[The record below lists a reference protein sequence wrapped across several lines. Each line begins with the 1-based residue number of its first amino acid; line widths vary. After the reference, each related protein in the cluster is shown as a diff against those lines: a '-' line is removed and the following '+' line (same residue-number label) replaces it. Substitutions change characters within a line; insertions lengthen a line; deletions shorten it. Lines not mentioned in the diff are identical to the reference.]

1 MVKPKK
7 TGVVPK
13 LRFPEFR
20 EEGEWPLKLA
30 GQLFHNRIERGTEDL
45 PIYSVTTD
53 SGMVRRSSLDRK
65 IDDLANSEGNKKVCK
80 SDIAYNMMRMWQGAF
95 GIAPED
101 CMVSPAYVVLAPQIG
116 VSSDFYGQF
125 LKTSQSLKR
134 LTSQSHGLTEDRL
147 RLYYKDFAQIPLMY
161 PIPEEQQKIAE
172 CLTSLDELIA
182 AQGRKVEA
190 LRTYKRGL
198 MQQLFLREGETV
210 PRLRFPEFRDAPGW
224 KRQFLDKL
232 ATRGTGHTPSKS
244 VDGNYNGGIK
254 WISLADSKSL
264 DKGLIHQ
271 TATEISQQGIENSSA
286 VLHPVGT
293 VVLSRDAGV
302 GKSAILA
309 EPMAV
314 SQHFIAWICHRDRL
328 DNWFLYY
335 VLQILKPVFESV
347 ATGSTIKTIG
357 MPFFKDLTLLAP
369 SVDEQKNI
377 SKLLLSLDERIR
389 VEIAGVNQLKTHK
402 QSLMQQLFPAVEV
415 A

>member
-13 LRFPEFR
+13 LRFPEFV
-20 EEGEWPLKLA
+20 EAGEWAARSIGGLC
-30 GQLFHNRIERGTEDL
+30 RIRTGKKDANEGAADGTYPFFTCAESH
-45 PIYSVTTD
+45 IYSDSYSFDAEAILIAGNANVGQAKYYNGKFEAYQRTYVLTD
-53 SGMVRRSSLDRK
+53 FSEIHIPYLYAILSANLRPAL
-65 IDDLANSEGNKKVCK
+65 LAQV
-80 SDIAYNMMRMWQGAF
+80 Q
-95 GIAPED
+95 
-101 CMVSPAYVVLAPQIG
+101 VSAMSYI
-116 VSSDFYGQF
+116 
-125 LKTSQSLKR
+125 R
-134 LTSQSHGLTEDRL
+134 LPMLEEFQVATPPS
-147 RLYYKDFAQIPLMY
+147 IN
-161 PIPEEQQKIAE
+161 EQQKIAD

-190 LRTYKRGL
+190 LKTYKRGL